1 MTLVGPD
8 VASFQEGLDLTKL
21 SDASYFL
28 VKATEGDSYTDPYYA
43 QWAKQAKSTGKPLI
57 WYHFIKTD
65 ASARA
70 QAAHVRATVD
80 PTLPGMIDFEPTTA
94 SVPTFPQLLDLIDE
108 MIAIGLKPRLAYIP
122 RWYWSQI
129 GGPDLTGL
137 ARRGVVVVSSSYPGS
152 VGTGP
157 EQYAAD
163 GGDFGPGWAPY
174 GGVTPAFWQY
184 TDTVSEQGKTVDYSA
199 YRGSAAELAQLLG
212 QPVSIG
218 TTTGQQQLSLGS
230 AGQAVRDL
238 QGLLNVHGGFNLI
251 VDGAF
256 GPQTDQAVRAYQYAH
271 ALEVDGVVGTF
282 TWSALNLGKAGLPYP
297 GAQQE
302 QGSSGTYVREIQQEL
317 AYRGI
322 PVMLDAVF
330 GPLTRAAVVSFQSL
344 TGLLKDGV
352 VGPVTWGA
360 LFH

>member
-8 VASFQEGLDLTKL
+8 VASFQAGLDLTKL

-43 QWAKQAKSTGKPLI
+43 QWATQAKSTGKPLV

-65 ASARA
+65 ASAAA
-70 QAAHVRATVD
+70 QAAHVRSVVD

-94 SVPTFPQLLDLIDE
+94 SVPTFAQLLDLVHAMLNVGLRLR
-108 MIAIGLKPRLAYIP
+108 MIYIP
-122 RWYWSQI
+122 RWFWEQI
-129 GGPDLTGL
+129 GKPDLTVLTRLGL
-137 ARRGVVVVSSSYPGS
+137 VVVSSNYPGAS
-152 VGTGP
+152 GSGP

-163 GGDFGPGWAPY
+163 GGDSGPGWASY
-174 GGVTPAFWQY
+174 GGVTPGFWQY
-184 TDTVSEQGKTVDYSA
+184 SDTVSEQGKTVDYSA
-199 YRGSAAELAQLLG
+199 YRGSATELAQLLG
-212 QPVSIG
+212 QPVSIS

-238 QGLLNVHGGFNLI
+238 QGLLNVHGGFNLT
-251 VDGAF
+251 VDGTF
-256 GPQTDQAVRAYQYAH
+256 GAKTDQAVRAYQYAH

-302 QGSSGTYVREIQQEL
+302 QGASGTYVREIQQEL

-322 PVMLDAVF
+322 PVTVDGAF

-344 TGLLKDGV
+344 TGLLKDGIA
-352 VGPVTWGA
+352 GPTTWGA